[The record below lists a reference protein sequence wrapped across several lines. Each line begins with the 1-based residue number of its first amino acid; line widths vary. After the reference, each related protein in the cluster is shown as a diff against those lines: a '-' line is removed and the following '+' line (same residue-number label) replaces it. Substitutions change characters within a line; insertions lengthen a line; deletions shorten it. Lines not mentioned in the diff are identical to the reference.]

1 MNPAQPL
8 HLEGEFLQR
17 RAWIVG
23 AGGLL
28 LGVVGLFINPAQFF
42 YSYLLAYLFWLS
54 IALGCCALVMLYHLV
69 GGAWGFVIRRVLEA
83 GTRTLPLMAALFVP
97 LLFGLSYLYPWA
109 RPETVAGD
117 ELLQHKSAYLNIP
130 FFIFRAGLYFAIW
143 LGLARLL
150 NKWSLEQDQTGDPSL
165 ARRLEVLSGPG
176 LVLYGGAVTFSAIDW
191 VMSLDPHWFSTIY
204 GIIWMIGQVLTTMT
218 FVILVMVLLANR
230 EPLANVLTPRHFH
243 DLGNLLLA
251 FVMLW
256 AYVAFSQYLIMWSGN
271 LAEEIPWYLHRM
283 QGGWREVG
291 VALITYH
298 FALPFFILLSRRA
311 KQSRL
316 ILATIAGG
324 LLFMRLVDLFWLI
337 TPAFS
342 HAGVSVH
349 LLDLLTLVGVGGM
362 WLAGFLGQL
371 TRRPLLPLHDPQYAA
386 VVGHPEAV

>member
-230 EPLANVLTPRHFH
+230 EPLARQPVIGV
-243 DLGNLLLA
+243 DADEMLA
-251 FVMLW
+251 VR
-256 AYVAFSQYLIMWSGN
+256 G
-271 LAEEIPWYLHRM
+271 
-283 QGGWREVG
+283 
-291 VALITYH
+291 
-298 FALPFFILLSRRA
+298 
-311 KQSRL
+311 K
-316 ILATIAGG
+316 
-324 LLFMRLVDLFWLI
+324 
-337 TPAFS
+337 
-342 HAGVSVH
+342 
-349 LLDLLTLVGVGGM
+349 
-362 WLAGFLGQL
+362 
-371 TRRPLLPLHDPQYAA
+371 
-386 VVGHPEAV
+386 